1 MLGRQNK
8 LDNGRTSANEKKKND
23 RSRVKEEKD
32 NRRKRE
38 NVMERFQE
46 NGYDSGFVYHED

>member
-1 MLGRQNK
+1 MFGRRNK
-8 LDNGRTSANEKKKND
+8 LDSDRVSADTGKKND
-23 RSRVKEEKD
+23 RSQTKEDKD
-32 NRRKRE
+32 NCRKRE

>member
-1 MLGRQNK
+1 MFGRRNK
-8 LDNGRTSANEKKKND
+8 LDSDRASVDESKKSD
-23 RSRVKEEKD
+23 RSRTKEDKD

-38 NVMERFQE
+38 NVMDRFRE